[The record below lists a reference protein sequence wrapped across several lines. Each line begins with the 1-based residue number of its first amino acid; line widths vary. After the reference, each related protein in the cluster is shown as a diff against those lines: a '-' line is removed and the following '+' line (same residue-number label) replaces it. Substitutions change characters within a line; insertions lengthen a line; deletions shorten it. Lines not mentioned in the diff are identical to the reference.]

1 MPTTITS
8 TSPRSRACLQAFSVP
23 GDDSSTARFTIR
35 PATEADLPRLT
46 AIYNHYITETPTTF
60 DLDPFTVDE
69 RREAWFVHYA
79 ATGRHRLLVAER
91 AGDILGYTTSSQFRP
106 KRAYE
111 TTVEMTILC
120 APEAVGQRLGQRLYE
135 AIFPEL
141 EKEDVHVAVAAIT
154 LPNDASCALHERF
167 GFRLAGVLPEV
178 GRKFGKYW
186 DVVWYE
192 RRL

>member
-1 MPTTITS
+1 MSSDLLI
-8 TSPRSRACLQAFSVP
+8 RP
-23 GDDSSTARFTIR
+23 GDL
-35 PATEADLPRLT
+35 ADLPRLT

-60 DLDPFTVDE
+60 DLDPFTVE
-69 RREAWFVHYA
+69 QRRDAWFAHYA
-79 ATGRHRLLVAER
+79 RTGRHRLLVAER
-91 AGDILGYTTSSQFRP
+91 AGEILGYTTSSQFRP

-111 TTVEMTILC
+111 TTVEMTIIC

-141 EKEDVHVAVAAIT
+141 AKEDVHAAVAGIT

-167 GFRLAGVLPEV
+167 GFRMVGVLPEV

-186 DVVWYE
+186 DVAWYE